1 MYLDL
6 LVHVLMY
13 VGLAIVWL
21 RSIIQKSSSQ
31 NIILLTAFLCF
42 TFGIIM
48 ETLQYLLPLQRSF
61 SIMDIFANGV
71 GVIIGVFLFKK
82 MLYFYK

>member
-1 MYLDL
+1 MYADL
-6 LVHVLMY
+6 LVHTLMY
-13 VGLAIVWL
+13 MGLAILWL
-21 RSIIQKSSSQ
+21 RNIVQKSSSQ
-31 NIILLTAFLCF
+31 NIILLTASLCF
-42 TFGIIM
+42 AFGIIM
-48 ETLQYLLPLQRSF
+48 EILQYLLPLQRSF